1 MSLSLKNS
9 EENKN
14 LTKAKVITID
24 GPSGVGKGS
33 VSSIIAKKLQWR
45 LLDSGALYRLT
56 ALASLK
62 AGVDLDAQLSDDVI
76 EKIAEI
82 AENLNIEFDYKG
94 ALVETILNG
103 ENVSSQI
110 RTEDMGAFASKVAG
124 LTLVRQALLKRQRSF
139 LQAPGLVCDGRDMGT
154 VIFPDA
160 DLKIYLT
167 ASAQIRAQ
175 RRYKQLQNSDKDA
188 NISRFLAQIEARDKA
203 DMERKDSP
211 LKPADDAKI
220 IDTGDL
226 SIEQVVQT
234 IESYFSEARILN

>member
-1 MSLSLKNS
+1 MSLNLKNS

-62 AGVDLDAQLSDDVI
+62 AGVDLDAQLSNDVI

>member
-1 MSLSLKNS
+1 MSLNLKNS

-62 AGVDLDAQLSDDVI
+62 TGVDLDVQLSNDVI

-94 ALVETILNG
+94 TLVETILDG

>member
-62 AGVDLDAQLSDDVI
+62 TGVDLDAQLSDDVI

-94 ALVETILNG
+94 ALVETILDG

>member
-62 AGVDLDAQLSDDVI
+62 AGVDLDVQLSDDVI

-82 AENLNIEFDYKG
+82 AENLNIEFDYTG
-94 ALVETILNG
+94 ALVETILDG

-234 IESYFSEARILN
+234 IESYFSEAGILN

>member
-62 AGVDLDAQLSDDVI
+62 AGVDLDVQLSDDVI

-94 ALVETILNG
+94 ALVETILDG

-234 IESYFSEARILN
+234 IESYFSEAGILN

>member
-1 MSLSLKNS
+1 MSLNLKNS

-62 AGVDLDAQLSDDVI
+62 TGVDLDVQLSDDVI

-94 ALVETILNG
+94 ALVETILNR

-234 IESYFSEARILN
+234 IESYFSEAGILN

>member
-62 AGVDLDAQLSDDVI
+62 TGVDLDAQLSDDVI

>member
-62 AGVDLDAQLSDDVI
+62 AGVDLDVQLSDDVI

-94 ALVETILNG
+94 ALVETILDG

>member
-1 MSLSLKNS
+1 MSLNLKNS

-62 AGVDLDAQLSDDVI
+62 AGVDLDVQLSDDVI

>member
-62 AGVDLDAQLSDDVI
+62 TGVDLDAQLSDDVI

-234 IESYFSEARILN
+234 IESYFSEAGILN

>member
-62 AGVDLDAQLSDDVI
+62 AGVDLDVQLSDDVI

>member
-1 MSLSLKNS
+1 MNLGSQKI
-9 EENKN
+9 EQEKKTNKP
-14 LTKAKVITID
+14 KAITID

-62 AGVDLDAQLSDDVI
+62 AGVDLDVQLSDDVI

-82 AENLNIEFDYKG
+82 AENLNIEFDYTG
-94 ALVETILNG
+94 ALVETILDG

-160 DLKIYLT
+160 TLKIYLT
-167 ASAQIRAQ
+167 ASAQVRAQ

-211 LKPADDAKI
+211 LKPAEDAKI

-226 SIEQVVQT
+226 SIEEVVQT
-234 IESYFSEARILN
+234 IEGYFSEARILN